1 MLIQNDTGLVSML
14 QNTGDIGLVTMLQ
27 NTGIVSRIVLSILL
41 VLSIWSWGVIL
52 AKALLLRKVRTESDT
67 FWRIFRKGKT
77 LGEIGTAIEALRFTP
92 LVPVFNSAASIAT
105 KKASNTNTLERVMQR
120 TASSHLTSLEK
131 RLTFLATTAS
141 AAPFVGLFGTVVG
154 VLTSF
159 LDLSNAESA
168 TLKAV
173 GPGIAEALLATALG
187 LFAAI
192 PAVVAYNQFVYR
204 LRNIGG
210 QLDDL
215 QAEMLTIAED
225 VE

>member
-1 MLIQNDTGLVSML
+1 MLIQNGSDIGLVSML
-14 QNTGDIGLVTMLQ
+14 QNTGT
-27 NTGIVSRIVLSILL
+27 TSRIVLAILL

-52 AKALLLRKVRTESDT
+52 GKALLLKKVRSESDT
-67 FWRIFRKGKT
+67 FWRIFRKGHS
-77 LGEIGTAIEALRFTP
+77 LSEIGTAIEALRFTP
-92 LVPVFNSAASIAT
+92 LVAVFNSGAPFAS
-105 KKASNTNTLERVMQR
+105 KKSPNTNALERVMQR
-120 TASSHLTSLEK
+120 TATAQLTGLES

-154 VLTSF
+154 VLTAF

-168 TLKAV
+168 SLKAV

-215 QAEMLTIAED
+215 QAEMLNIAED
-225 VE
+225 SE

>member
-1 MLIQNDTGLVSML
+1 MLIQNDITGLVS
-14 QNTGDIGLVTMLQ
+14 MLQ

-52 AKALLLRKVRTESDT
+52 GKALLLRKVRSESDT
-67 FWRIFRKGKT
+67 FWRIFRKGKS
-77 LGEIGTAIEALRFTP
+77 LSEISTAIEVLRFTP
-92 LVPVFNSAASIAT
+92 LVAVFNSGAPIAA
-105 KKASNTNTLERVMQR
+105 KKSPNTNTLERVMQR
-120 TASSHLTSLEK
+120 TATSQLTTLER

-168 TLKAV
+168 SLKAV

-204 LRNIGG
+204 LRGIGG
-210 QLDDL
+210 QLDEL
-215 QAEMLTIAED
+215 QVEMLNIAED
-225 VE
+225 SE

>member
-1 MLIQNDTGLVSML
+1 MLSQSEIGLVSIL
-14 QNTGDIGLVTMLQ
+14 QNTGT
-27 NTGIVSRIVLSILL
+27 TSKIVLSILL
-41 VLSIWSWGVIL
+41 ILSVWSWGVIL

-67 FWRIFRKGKT
+67 FWRIFRKGKS
-77 LGEIGTAIEALRFTP
+77 LSEIGTAVEALRFTP
-92 LVPVFNSAASIAT
+92 LVAVFNSGAPMAAKRT
-105 KKASNTNTLERVMQR
+105 NNTTALERVMQR
-120 TASSHLTSLEK
+120 TATSQLTSLES

-154 VLTSF
+154 VMTAF

-168 TLKAV
+168 SLKAV
-173 GPGIAEALLATALG
+173 GPGIADALLATAFG

-215 QAEMLTIAED
+215 QAEMLNIAEGGQ
-225 VE
+225 

>member
-1 MLIQNDTGLVSML
+1 MLIQNDITGLVS
-14 QNTGDIGLVTMLQ
+14 MLQ
-27 NTGIVSRIVLSILL
+27 NTGIVSRIVLAILL

-52 AKALLLRKVRTESDT
+52 GKALLLRKVRSESDT
-67 FWRIFRKGKT
+67 FWRIFRKGKS
-77 LGEIGTAIEALRFTP
+77 LSEISTAVEVLRFTP
-92 LVPVFNSAASIAT
+92 LVAVFNSGAPIAA
-105 KKASNTNTLERVMQR
+105 KKSPNTNTLERVMQR
-120 TASSHLTSLEK
+120 TATSQLTTLER

-168 TLKAV
+168 SLKAV

-192 PAVVAYNQFVYR
+192 PAVVAYNQCVYR
-204 LRNIGG
+204 LRGIGG
-210 QLDDL
+210 QLDEL
-215 QAEMLTIAED
+215 QVEMLNIAED
-225 VE
+225 SE

>member
-1 MLIQNDTGLVSML
+1 MVNQSDIGLISLL
-14 QNTGDIGLVTMLQ
+14 QNTGT
-27 NTGIVSRIVLSILL
+27 TSKIVLFILL
-41 VLSIWSWGVIL
+41 ILSVWSWGVIL
-52 AKALLLRKVRTESDT
+52 AKALLLRRVRAESDI

-77 LGEIGTAIEALRFTP
+77 LSEIGTAVEALRFTP
-92 LVPVFNSAASIAT
+92 LVPVFNSGVPFAA
-105 KKASNTNTLERVMQR
+105 KKSPNTNALERVMQR
-120 TASSHLTSLEK
+120 TATSQLTTLES

-154 VLTSF
+154 VLTAF
-159 LDLSNAESA
+159 LDLSNADSA
-168 TLKAV
+168 SLKAV
-173 GPGIAEALLATALG
+173 GPGIADALLATALG

-215 QAEMLTIAED
+215 QAEMLNIAED
-225 VE
+225 SE

>member
-1 MLIQNDTGLVSML
+1 MLIQSEIGLVSML
-14 QNTGDIGLVTMLQ
+14 QETGLT
-27 NTGIVSRIVLSILL
+27 SKIVLSILL
-41 VLSIWSWGVIL
+41 ILSVWSWGVIL
-52 AKALLLRKVRTESDT
+52 AKALLLRRVRSESDT
-67 FWRIFRKGKT
+67 FWRIFRKGKN
-77 LGEIGTAIEALRFTP
+77 LSEIGTAVEALRFTP
-92 LVPVFNSAASIAT
+92 LVAVFNSGAPLAT
-105 KKASNTNTLERVMQR
+105 KKSPNTNTLERVMQR
-120 TASSHLTSLEK
+120 TATSQLTSLER

-168 TLKAV
+168 SLKAV
-173 GPGIAEALLATALG
+173 GPGIAEALLATAFG

-215 QAEMLTIAED
+215 QAEMLNIAED
-225 VE
+225 GQ

>member
-1 MLIQNDTGLVSML
+1 MLIQNDITGLVS
-14 QNTGDIGLVTMLQ
+14 MLQ
-27 NTGIVSRIVLSILL
+27 NTGIVSRIVLAILL

-52 AKALLLRKVRTESDT
+52 GKALLLRKVRSESDT
-67 FWRIFRKGKT
+67 FWRIFRKGKS
-77 LGEIGTAIEALRFTP
+77 LSEISTAVEVLRFTP
-92 LVPVFNSAASIAT
+92 LVAVFNSGAPIAA
-105 KKASNTNTLERVMQR
+105 KKSPNTNTLERVMQR
-120 TASSHLTSLEK
+120 TATSQLTTLER

-168 TLKAV
+168 SLKAV

-204 LRNIGG
+204 LRGIGG
-210 QLDDL
+210 QLDEL
-215 QAEMLTIAED
+215 QVEMLNIAED
-225 VE
+225 SE

>member
-1 MLIQNDTGLVSML
+1 MLIQSEIGLVSML
-14 QNTGDIGLVTMLQ
+14 QNTGT
-27 NTGIVSRIVLSILL
+27 TSKIVLGILL
-41 VLSIWSWGVIL
+41 VLSVWSWGVIL
-52 AKALLLRKVRTESDT
+52 AKALLLRKVRSESDT
-67 FWRIFRKGKT
+67 FWRIFRKGKS
-77 LGEIGTAIEALRFTP
+77 LSEIGTAVEALRFTP
-92 LVPVFNSAASIAT
+92 LVAVFNSGAPMAVRRGG
-105 KKASNTNTLERVMQR
+105 NTNALERVMQR
-120 TASSHLTSLEK
+120 TATLQLTSLES

-154 VLTSF
+154 VLTAF

-168 TLKAV
+168 SLKAV
-173 GPGIAEALLATALG
+173 GPGIADALLATALG

-215 QAEMLTIAED
+215 QAEMLNIAEG
-225 VE
+225 E

>member
-1 MLIQNDTGLVSML
+1 MLIQSEIGLVSML
-14 QNTGDIGLVTMLQ
+14 QNTGT
-27 NTGIVSRIVLSILL
+27 TSKIVLGILL
-41 VLSIWSWGVIL
+41 VLSVWSWGVIL
-52 AKALLLRKVRTESDT
+52 AKALLLRKVRSESDT
-67 FWRIFRKGKT
+67 FWRIFRKGKS
-77 LGEIGTAIEALRFTP
+77 LSEIGTAVEALRFTP
-92 LVPVFNSAASIAT
+92 LVAVFNSGAPMAVRRGG
-105 KKASNTNTLERVMQR
+105 NTNALERVMQR
-120 TASSHLTSLEK
+120 TATSQLTSLES

-154 VLTSF
+154 VLTAF

-168 TLKAV
+168 SLKAV
-173 GPGIAEALLATALG
+173 GPGIADALLATALG

-215 QAEMLTIAED
+215 QAEMLNIAEG
-225 VE
+225 E

>member
-1 MLIQNDTGLVSML
+1 MLSQNEIDLVSVL
-14 QNTGDIGLVTMLQ
+14 QNTGMT
-27 NTGIVSRIVLSILL
+27 SKIVLGILL
-41 VLSIWSWGVIL
+41 VLSVWSWGVIL
-52 AKALLLRKVRTESDT
+52 AKALLLKKVRSESDT
-67 FWRIFRKGKT
+67 FWRIFRKGKS
-77 LGEIGTAIEALRFTP
+77 LSEIGTAVEALRFTP
-92 LVPVFNSAASIAT
+92 LVAVFNSGAPMAAKRT
-105 KKASNTNTLERVMQR
+105 TNTTALERVMQR
-120 TASSHLTSLEK
+120 TATSQLTSLES

-154 VLTSF
+154 VMTAF

-168 TLKAV
+168 SLKAV
-173 GPGIAEALLATALG
+173 GPGIADALLATALG

-215 QAEMLTIAED
+215 QAEMLNIAEG
-225 VE
+225 E

>member
-1 MLIQNDTGLVSML
+1 MLIQSEIGLVSML
-14 QNTGDIGLVTMLQ
+14 QSTGT
-27 NTGIVSRIVLSILL
+27 TSKIVLGILL
-41 VLSIWSWGVIL
+41 VLSVWSWGIIL
-52 AKALLLRKVRTESDT
+52 AKGLLLRRVHSESDT
-67 FWRIFRKGKT
+67 FWRIFRKGKS
-77 LGEIGTAIEALRFTP
+77 LSEIGTAVEALRFTP
-92 LVPVFNSAASIAT
+92 LVAVFNSGAPIAARKSA
-105 KKASNTNTLERVMQR
+105 NTNALERVMQR
-120 TASSHLTSLEK
+120 TATSQLTSLES

-154 VLTSF
+154 VLTAF

-168 TLKAV
+168 SLKAV
-173 GPGIAEALLATALG
+173 GPGIAEALLATAFG

-215 QAEMLTIAED
+215 QAEMLNIAED
-225 VE
+225 GQ

>member
-1 MLIQNDTGLVSML
+1 MLFQNE
-14 QNTGDIGLVTMLQ
+14 IGLISILQ
-27 NTGIVSRIVLSILL
+27 STGTTSRIVLAILL
-41 VLSIWSWGVIL
+41 VLSVWSWGVIL
-52 AKALLLRKVRTESDT
+52 AKALLLRRVRSESDT
-67 FWRIFRKGKT
+67 FWRIFRKAKS
-77 LGEIGTAIEALRFTP
+77 LSEISTAVEALRFTP
-92 LVPVFNSAASIAT
+92 LVAVFNSGAPIAARKSP
-105 KKASNTNTLERVMQR
+105 NTQALERVMQR
-120 TASSHLTSLEK
+120 AATSQLTSLES

-168 TLKAV
+168 SLKAV
-173 GPGIAEALLATALG
+173 GPGIAEALLATAFG

-210 QLDDL
+210 QMDDL
-215 QAEMLTIAED
+215 QVEMLNIAEGG
-225 VE
+225 E

>member
-1 MLIQNDTGLVSML
+1 MLIQSEIGLVSML
-14 QNTGDIGLVTMLQ
+14 QSTGT
-27 NTGIVSRIVLSILL
+27 TSKIVLGILL
-41 VLSIWSWGVIL
+41 VLSVWSWGVIL
-52 AKALLLRKVRTESDT
+52 AKALLLRKVRSESDT
-67 FWRIFRKGKT
+67 FWRIFRKGKS
-77 LGEIGTAIEALRFTP
+77 LSEIGTAVEALRFTP
-92 LVPVFNSAASIAT
+92 LVAVFNSGAPMAARRGG
-105 KKASNTNTLERVMQR
+105 NTNALERVMQR
-120 TASSHLTSLEK
+120 TATSQLTSLES

-154 VLTSF
+154 VLTAF

-168 TLKAV
+168 SLKAV
-173 GPGIAEALLATALG
+173 GPGIADALLATALG

-215 QAEMLTIAED
+215 QAEMLNIAEG
-225 VE
+225 E